1 MRTVEYFSIDQ
12 PTLST
17 NEYLNFNKIHLKR
30 SPLDIFWINFSEI
43 LLAIPIEVEHNF
55 FIEKKM
61 EGNVFL
67 VRKAKD
73 NSEKSLKMSFLLL
86 EINKTEKITL

>member
-1 MRTVEYFSIDQ
+1 M
-12 PTLST
+12 
-17 NEYLNFNKIHLKR
+17 
-30 SPLDIFWINFSEI
+30 NFSEI

-73 NSEKSLKMSFLLL
+73 NSEKSLKMSFLLQ
-86 EINKTEKITL
+86 EINKTEKIPLQIGKGEESQRNSEKKGRKKLCSSST